1 MKKSLKNALCVF
13 VIIAAAVALS
23 ACGNA
28 ATPEPTPDMNA
39 FATSAVQT
47 VEARYTETALAMP
60 TETPAPTYTPVSL
73 PTATADSAVLVL
85 PTSEEMIT
93 NDAAAASTGTDAS
106 AAAASASGDAAAV
119 AAAAV
124 VPTATT
130 AASSST
136 GNKASYEGQTPT
148 DGTHVKAGEEFDIT
162 WYLVNTG
169 TTTWTTD
176 YSMRYFTGTNFSKP
190 GKTYYRL
197 NAAVAPNETGAC
209 SMDAVAPTTP
219 GTYQMS
225 AVLANENDENFMIVD
240 ITIVVD

>member
-1 MKKSLKNALCVF
+1 MNKSLKNALCVF
-13 VIIAAAVALS
+13 VILAAAVALS

-39 FATSAVQT
+39 FATSAVET
-47 VEARYTETALAMP
+47 VEARYTETAIAMP

-73 PTATADSAVLVL
+73 PTATAEVLVL
-85 PTSEEMIT
+85 PTSEELISNT
-93 NDAAAASTGTDAS
+93 SGTTG
-106 AAAASASGDAAAV
+106 
-119 AAAAV
+119 
-124 VPTATT
+124 
-130 AASSST
+130 
-136 GNKASYEGQTPT
+136 
-148 DGTHVKAGEEFDIT
+148 
-162 WYLVNTG
+162 TG

-176 YSMRYFTGTNFSKP
+176 YSMRYFTGTNFTKP

-219 GTYQMS
+219 GTYTMS

>member
-1 MKKSLKNALCVF
+1 MKKSLNNVLRVF
-13 VIIAAAVALS
+13 AMMAVAVALS

-47 VEARYTETALAMP
+47 VEARYTETAIAMP
-60 TETPAPTYTPVSL
+60 TNTPEPTYTPVSL
-73 PTATADSAVLVL
+73 PTATAEVLVL
-85 PTSEEMIT
+85 PTAAEMT
-93 NDAAAASTGTDAS
+93 
-106 AAAASASGDAAAV
+106 SGDAAAAGTGTDAAV
-119 AAAAV
+119 AAAPVV
-124 VPTATT
+124 VPTAT
-130 AASSST
+130 AALTS

-148 DGTHVKAGEEFDIT
+148 DGTHIPAGSEFDIT

-197 NAAVAPNETGAC
+197 NKAVAPNETGAC
-209 SMDAVAPTTP
+209 AMDAVAPMTP
-219 GTYQMS
+219 GTYTMS

>member
-1 MKKSLKNALCVF
+1 MNKSLKNALCVF
-13 VIIAAAVALS
+13 VILAAAVALS

-39 FATSAVQT
+39 FATSAVET

-73 PTATADSAVLVL
+73 PTATAEVLVL
-85 PTSEEMIT
+85 PTSEEMISNT
-93 NDAAAASTGTDAS
+93 ASTGTDAS
-106 AAAASASGDAAAV
+106 AAAAVSASGDAASV

-130 AASSST
+130 AASST

-148 DGTHVKAGEEFDIT
+148 DGTHIEAGSEFDIT

-176 YSMRYFTGTNFSKP
+176 YAMRYFTGTNMTKP
-190 GKTYYRL
+190 GKNYYHL
-197 NAAVAPNETGAC
+197 TTNVAPNETAAC
-209 SMDAVAPTTP
+209 TVDAIAPTTP
-219 GTYQMS
+219 GTYTMS
-225 AVLANENDENFMIVD
+225 AVLGNENDENFMIVD

>member
-1 MKKSLKNALCVF
+1 MKKSLKNTLCVF
-13 VIIAAAVALS
+13 VILAAAVALS

-39 FATSAVQT
+39 FATSAVET
-47 VEARYTETALAMP
+47 VEARYTETAIAMP

-73 PTATADSAVLVL
+73 PTATAEVLVL
-85 PTSEEMIT
+85 PTSEELISNT
-93 NDAAAASTGTDAS
+93 SGTTGTGTDAS
-106 AAAASASGDAAAV
+106 AAATGTTASGDSASV
-119 AAAAV
+119 AAV

-130 AASSST
+130 AASST
-136 GNKASYEGQTPT
+136 GNKASYEGQTPS
-148 DGTHVKAGEEFDIT
+148 DGTHVDAGSEFDIT

-176 YSMRYFTGTNFSKP
+176 YSMRYFTGTNFTKP

-219 GTYQMS
+219 GTYTMS

-240 ITIVVD
+240 LTIVVD

>member
-73 PTATADSAVLVL
+73 PTATAEVLVL
-85 PTSEEMIT
+85 PTSEEMISNT
-93 NDAAAASTGTDAS
+93 ASTGTDAS

-119 AAAAV
+119 AAV

-130 AASSST
+130 AASSSA

-148 DGTHVKAGEEFDIT
+148 DGTHVEAGSEFDIT

-176 YSMRYFTGTNFSKP
+176 YSMRYFTGTNMTKP
-190 GKTYYRL
+190 GKNYYHL
-197 NAAVAPNETGAC
+197 STNVAPNETAAC
-209 SMDAVAPTTP
+209 TVDAIAPSTP
-219 GTYQMS
+219 GTYTMS
-225 AVLANENDENFMIVD
+225 AVLGNENDENFMIVD

>member
-1 MKKSLKNALCVF
+1 MNKSLKNALCVF
-13 VIIAAAVALS
+13 VILAAAVALS

-28 ATPEPTPDMNA
+28 ATPEPTPDMDA

-119 AAAAV
+119 AAV

-197 NAAVAPNETGAC
+197 NNAVAPNETGAC

>member
-1 MKKSLKNALCVF
+1 MKKNLNNALRVF
-13 VIIAAAVALS
+13 VMTAAAVVLS

-47 VEARYTETALAMP
+47 VEARYTETAIAMP
-60 TETPAPTYTPVSL
+60 TDTPMPTYTPVSL
-73 PTATADSAVLVL
+73 PTATAEVLVL
-85 PTSEEMIT
+85 PTAAEMT
-93 NDAAAASTGTDAS
+93 SGDAAAAGTGTDAAAAST
-106 AAAASASGDAAAV
+106 V
-119 AAAAV
+119 AAAPVV
-124 VPTATT
+124 VPTAT
-130 AASSST
+130 AALAS

-148 DGTHVKAGEEFDIT
+148 DGTHIPAGSEFDIT

-197 NAAVAPNETGAC
+197 NKAVAPNETGAC
-209 SMDAVAPTTP
+209 AMDAVAPTAP
-219 GTYQMS
+219 GTYTMS

>member
-73 PTATADSAVLVL
+73 PTATAEVLVL
-85 PTSEEMIT
+85 PTSEEMISNT
-93 NDAAAASTGTDAS
+93 ASTGTDTS
-106 AAAASASGDAAAV
+106 AAAATTGTSASGDAASV

-130 AASSST
+130 AASSS

-148 DGTHVKAGEEFDIT
+148 DGTHVEAGSEFDIT

-197 NAAVAPNETGAC
+197 NNAVAPNETGAC

-219 GTYQMS
+219 GTYTMS

-240 ITIVVD
+240 LTIVVD

>member
-1 MKKSLKNALCVF
+1 MKKSLKNALRVF
-13 VIIAAAVALS
+13 VIMAAAAALS

-39 FATSAVQT
+39 FATSAVET
-47 VEARYTETALAMP
+47 VEARYTETAIAMP

-73 PTATADSAVLVL
+73 PTATAEVLVL
-85 PTSEEMIT
+85 PTSEELISNT
-93 NDAAAASTGTDAS
+93 SGTTGTGTDAS
-106 AAAASASGDAAAV
+106 AAAAGTTASGDSASV
-119 AAAAV
+119 AAV

-130 AASSST
+130 AASSSA

-148 DGTHVKAGEEFDIT
+148 DGTHVEAGSEFDIT

-176 YSMRYFTGTNFSKP
+176 YSMRYFTGTNFTKP

-219 GTYQMS
+219 GTYTMS

>member
-73 PTATADSAVLVL
+73 PTATAEVLVL
-85 PTSEEMIT
+85 PSEELISNT
-93 NDAAAASTGTDAS
+93 SGTTGTGTDAS
-106 AAAASASGDAAAV
+106 AAAAGTTASGDSASV
-119 AAAAV
+119 AAV

-130 AASSST
+130 AASSSA

-148 DGTHVKAGEEFDIT
+148 DGTHVEAGSEFDIT

-176 YSMRYFTGTNFSKP
+176 YSMRYFTGTNFTKP